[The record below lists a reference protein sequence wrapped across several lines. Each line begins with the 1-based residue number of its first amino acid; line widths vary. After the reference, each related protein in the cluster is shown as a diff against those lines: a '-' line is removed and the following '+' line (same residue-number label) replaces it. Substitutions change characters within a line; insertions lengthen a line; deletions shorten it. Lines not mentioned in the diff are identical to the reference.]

1 MTDKLKIEKNIPMP
15 PQRHKH
21 NTLVDLLKK
30 MDVGDSIK
38 ADFKTMNS
46 LRVRARE
53 IGVKCTTRKL
63 FDKANMYR
71 IWRIKWQI
79 T

>member
-15 PQRHKH
+15 PQRQKY
-21 NTLVDLLKK
+21 NTLVNLLKK

-46 LRVRARE
+46 LRVRARD

-63 FDKANMYR
+63 FDKDNMYR
-71 IWRIKWQI
+71 IWR
-79 T
+79 TG

>member
-15 PQRHKH
+15 PQRQKY
-21 NTLVDLLKK
+21 NTLVNLLKK

-46 LRVRARE
+46 LRVIARK

-63 FDKANMYR
+63 FDKDNMYR
-71 IWRIKWQI
+71 IWR
-79 T
+79 TG

>member
-46 LRVRARE
+46 LRVIARK

-63 FDKANMYR
+63 FDKDNMYR
-71 IWRIKWQI
+71 IWRIK
-79 T
+79 

>member
-1 MTDKLKIEKNIPMP
+1 MTDKLKIEKNIPKP
-15 PQRHKH
+15 PERHKH

-46 LRVRARE
+46 LRVIARK

-63 FDKANMYR
+63 LDKDNMYR
-71 IWRIKWQI
+71 IWR
-79 T
+79 TE

>member
-1 MTDKLKIEKNIPMP
+1 MTDKFKIEKNIPIT

-21 NTLVDLLKK
+21 NTYADFLNK

-38 ADFKTMNS
+38 ADFKTIES
-46 LRVRARE
+46 LRTLSSK

-63 FDKANMYR
+63 FDKDNMYR
-71 IWRIKWQI
+71 IWRIK
-79 T
+79 

>member
-21 NTLVDLLKK
+21 NTLVNLLKK

-46 LRVRARE
+46 LRVIARK
-53 IGVKCTTRKL
+53 IGVKCTTKKL
-63 FDKANMYR
+63 FDKDNMYR
-71 IWRIKWQI
+71 IWR
-79 T
+79 TE

>member
-63 FDKANMYR
+63 FDKDNMYR
-71 IWRIKWQI
+71 IWRIK
-79 T
+79 

>member
-1 MTDKLKIEKNIPMP
+1 MTDKLKIEKNIPIT

-63 FDKANMYR
+63 FDKDNMYR
-71 IWRIKWQI
+71 IWRIK
-79 T
+79 